1 MINLVVHKDTHR
13 ELVDVV
19 DSDSESAQDDSI
31 QVDTA
36 VKFYNYA
43 K

>member
-13 ELVDVV
+13 ELVKLVA
-19 DSDSESAQDDSI
+19 SDSEQAKDDPKN
-31 QVDTA
+31 VDVA
-36 VKFYNYA
+36 IKFYNYA